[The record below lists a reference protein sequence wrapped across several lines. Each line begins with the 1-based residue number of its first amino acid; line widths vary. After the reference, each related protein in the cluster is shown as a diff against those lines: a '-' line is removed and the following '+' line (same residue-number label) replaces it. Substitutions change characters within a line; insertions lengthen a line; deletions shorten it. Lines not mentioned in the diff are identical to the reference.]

1 MNSCLSFLLNRNGE
15 IKENFMV
22 NKQCCICDFNIL
34 VMRSYGIS
42 LKLLALMSIHKN
54 IALNEQISHIEK
66 IKHLLNLN
74 IPEILKAQ
82 IIIEYVCCAKHNNQL
97 NNKFKQVSFY
107 RFKELYMHIEQ
118 LFIRPKRMSEP
129 RYFSLTVL
137 TYFYLKYLLIMKG
150 PRFMINLAEQTMES
164 FPTLHF
170 VHKDKITLEIN
181 ETAVPICFHENILF
195 SSYKAYKLLS
205 FTPSRVGKVYSNCK
219 WQLL

>member
-42 LKLLALMSIHKN
+42 LKLLALMSIHEN
-54 IALNEQISHIEK
+54 IALDEQKSHKEK
-66 IKHLLNLN
+66 VKHLLNLN

-97 NNKFKQVSFY
+97 KNKFKQVSFY

-137 TYFYLKYLLIMKG
+137 TYFYLKYLLVMKG

-170 VHKDKITLEIN
+170 VHKDKITIEIN
-181 ETAVPICFHENILF
+181 ETAVPICFHEDILF

>member
-1 MNSCLSFLLNRNGE
+1 MNSCLDFLFNRNGASKE
-15 IKENFMV
+15 IVMV

-42 LKLLALMSIHKN
+42 LKTLALMSIHKN
-54 IALNEQISHIEK
+54 IALKGPKSHKVVID
-66 IKHLLNLN
+66 HLLDLE
-74 IPEILKAQ
+74 IPETLKAQ
-82 IIIEYVCCAKHNNQL
+82 IIIEYVCCTKHNNKISKRFEQ
-97 NNKFKQVSFY
+97 NSFY
-107 RFKELYMHIEQ
+107 RFKESYRHIEH

-129 RYFSLTVL
+129 RYFPLTVL
-137 TYFYLKYLLIMKG
+137 TYFYLKYLTVIKD
-150 PRFMINLAEQTMES
+150 PRFMINFVQKNIES

-170 VHKDKITLEIN
+170 AHEETITIDISK
-181 ETAVPICFHENILF
+181 TAVPICFHEDILF

>member
-42 LKLLALMSIHKN
+42 LKLLALMSIHEN
-54 IALNEQISHIEK
+54 IALDEQKSHKEK
-66 IKHLLNLN
+66 VKHLLNLN

-107 RFKELYMHIEQ
+107 RFKESYMHIEQ

-137 TYFYLKYLLIMKG
+137 TYFYLKYLLVMKG
-150 PRFMINLAEQTMES
+150 PRFMINLAETTMES

-170 VHKDKITLEIN
+170 VHKDKITIEIN
-181 ETAVPICFHENILF
+181 ETAVPICFHEDILF

>member
-15 IKENFMV
+15 SKEKFMV

-42 LKLLALMSIHKN
+42 LKTLTLMSIHEN
-54 IALNEQISHIEK
+54 IALNRQISHKEK
-66 IKHLLNLN
+66 MKHLLNLN

-181 ETAVPICFHENILF
+181 ETAVPICFHEDILF